1 VIILDTSF
9 LVAYHNERDVHHAAA
24 GAIMSRFLTGEWGD
38 GWLLEYVYLEV
49 VTVLQIR
56 VDLPTAVRVGE
67 QLLGAR
73 ELEFH
78 PCSDMFFATVDSFR
92 HQPSGRGPNGLSFV
106 DAAIVT
112 AARWNPPGYVATF
125 DAALKDSDGVTAV
138 GSGA

>member
-9 LVAYHNERDVHHAAA
+9 LVAYHNERDVHHIAAR
-24 GAIMSRFLTGEWGD
+24 GIMSRFLAGEWGD

-73 ELEFH
+73 DLEFH
-78 PCSDMFFATVDSFR
+78 ACSPMFLATLDSFK
-92 HQPSGRGPNGLSFV
+92 HQPSGSGPKGLSFV

-125 DAALKDSDGVTAV
+125 DAALGGSDGVTVV
-138 GSGA
+138 GSD